1 MTKNPKSKTDLC
13 LTAVPSFISDSAE
26 SKTNPKQKNV
36 AAIEESVREYLPCNN
51 RIIRN
56 RNKKYIAYQKKLS

>member
-13 LTAVPSFISDSAE
+13 LMAVPSFISDSAE
-26 SKTNPKQKNV
+26 SKINPKQKNV
-36 AAIEESVREYLPCNN
+36 EATEESVTEYLPCSN

-56 RNKKYIAYQKKLS
+56 KKKK